1 MLRHREQADQARGP
15 TRRHR
20 GRLFV
25 DTQRVDAIVIGAGA
39 GGLCAAARL
48 AHGGLHTLVV
58 DDKSRL
64 GGRAST
70 EEIDGFKVNIGAI
83 AIEFGGVFEETFH
96 TVGAP
101 LNIRA
106 PEPASSFL
114 IDGKLV
120 DVGRGGWSLLLGQL
134 TKQASRILE
143 KFADARSGNL
153 PDGRQSTEDW
163 LKGYTSNATVH
174 AIFRNLC
181 AAIFA
186 CNAAELPARAF
197 LTYFTSKGAF
207 KKFGFCPDGTIGVW
221 ESLATAVKRNG
232 DVWLDTPATEIHTAN
247 GRVTGVTVQRNGAPV
262 RIDADL
268 VISNAGPKAT
278 VALAGEATF
287 PADYVAKVRDGL
299 RPAANIVIN
308 IASREP
314 LMNHPGIVT
323 FGKTRRLCN
332 MANLSA
338 TCPELAPPG
347 WHLYVAYAVPVPA
360 LGDFD
365 SDSEVEL
372 ALADLRDQFAN
383 FAQAKILSIR
393 VMRDDWPAQ
402 RSCAGYDLPRETG
415 IEGLWCVGDAVKQY
429 GNGGTQACAETAKI
443 VTDAILA
450 TRPRLP
456 QASRI

>member
-1 MLRHREQADQARGP
+1 MTVVRADA
-15 TRRHR
+15 
-20 GRLFV
+20 V
-25 DTQRVDAIVIGAGA
+25 VIGAGA

-48 AHGGLHTLVV
+48 CHAGLRTIVV
-58 DDKSRL
+58 DDKERI

-83 AIEFGGVFEETFH
+83 AIELGGVFEETFN
-96 TVGAP
+96 TVGAA
-101 LNIRA
+101 LDIRT
-106 PEPASSFL
+106 PEPASSFF
-114 IDGKLV
+114 IDGKLI

-143 KFADARSGNL
+143 KFADARAGNL

-163 LKGYTSNATVH
+163 LKSYTSNSSVH

-197 LTYFTSKGAF
+197 LTYFTAKGAF
-207 KKFGFCPDGTIGVW
+207 KRFGFCPQGTIGVW
-221 ESLATAVKRNG
+221 NALASAIKRNG
-232 DVWLDTPATEIHTAN
+232 EIWLATPAVAIHARD
-247 GRVTGVTVQRNGAPV
+247 GRAEGVSVIRDGQNI
-262 RIDADL
+262 RIDTDL
-268 VISNAGPKAT
+268 IISNAGPKAT
-278 VALAGEATF
+278 VALGGEAAF
-287 PADYVAKVRDGL
+287 PPDYVERVRNGL

-308 IASREP
+308 IASRQP
-314 LMNHPGIVT
+314 LLSHPGIVT

-332 MANLSA
+332 MANLTA
-338 TCPELAPPG
+338 TCPELAPAG
-347 WHLYVAYAVPVPA
+347 WHLYVAYAVPIPA

-365 SDSEVEL
+365 SGAEVEL
-372 ALADLRDQFAN
+372 ALADLREQFPN
-383 FAQAKILSIR
+383 FNQARVLSTR

-415 IEGLWCVGDAVKQY
+415 IEGLWCVGDAVKEY

-450 TRPRLP
+450 RWQHAPHARGV
-456 QASRI
+456 

>member
-1 MLRHREQADQARGP
+1 MTVVRADA
-15 TRRHR
+15 
-20 GRLFV
+20 V
-25 DTQRVDAIVIGAGA
+25 VIGAGA

-48 AHGGLHTLVV
+48 AHAGLHTIVV
-58 DDKSRL
+58 DDKDRV

-83 AIEFGGVFEETFH
+83 AIELGGVFEETFN
-96 TVGAP
+96 TVGAQ
-101 LNIRA
+101 LDIRT
-106 PEPASSFL
+106 PEPASSFF
-114 IDGKLV
+114 IDGKLI

-163 LKGYTSNATVH
+163 LKSYTSNASVH

-186 CNAAELPARAF
+186 CNADELPARAF

-207 KKFGFCPDGTIGVW
+207 KRFGFCPQGTIGVW
-221 ESLATAVKRNG
+221 NALASVIKRNG
-232 DVWLDTPATEIHTAN
+232 DIWLATPAVAIHTN
-247 GRVTGVTVQRNGAPV
+247 DGRVEGV
-262 RIDADL
+262 
-268 VISNAGPKAT
+268 
-278 VALAGEATF
+278 EAAF
-287 PADYVAKVRDGL
+287 PPAYLDRVKNGL

-308 IASREP
+308 IASQKP
-314 LMNHPGIVT
+314 LISHPGIVT

-332 MANLSA
+332 MANLTA

-347 WHLYVAYAVPVPA
+347 WHLYVAYAVPIPA

-365 SDSEVEL
+365 SDAEVEL
-372 ALADLRDQFAN
+372 ALADLREQFPDFN
-383 FAQAKILSIR
+383 QAKILSIR

-450 TRPRLP
+450 QRQPVPL
-456 QASRI
+456 AGSV

>member
-1 MLRHREQADQARGP
+1 MTVVR
-15 TRRHR
+15 T
-20 GRLFV
+20 
-25 DTQRVDAIVIGAGA
+25 DAIVIGAGA

-48 AHGGLHTLVV
+48 VHAGLRTIVV
-58 DDKSRL
+58 DDRARV

-83 AIEFGGVFEETFH
+83 AIELGGVFEETFR
-96 TVGAP
+96 TVGAH
-101 LNIRA
+101 LDIRC
-106 PEPASSFL
+106 PEPASSFF
-114 IDGKLV
+114 IDGKLI

-143 KFADARSGNL
+143 KFADARAGNL

-163 LKGYTSNATVH
+163 LKSYTSNASVH

-186 CNAAELPARAF
+186 CNASELPARAF

-207 KKFGFCPDGTIGVW
+207 KRFGFCPQGTIGVW
-221 ESLATAVKRNG
+221 NALADTVTRNG
-232 DVWLDTPATEIHTAN
+232 EIWLSTPAVAIHSAE
-247 GRVTGVTVQRNGAPV
+247 GRVQGVTVTREGQPV
-262 RIDADL
+262 RIEAD
-268 VISNAGPKAT
+268 VVVSNAGPKAT
-278 VALAGEATF
+278 VALAGEAAF
-287 PADYVAKVRDGL
+287 PPSYVERVRTGL

-314 LMNHPGIVT
+314 LISHPGIVT

-332 MANLSA
+332 MANLTE
-338 TCPELAPPG
+338 TCPELAPAG
-347 WHLYVAYAVPVPA
+347 WHQYVAYAVPVPA

-365 SDSEVEL
+365 SDAEVEL
-372 ALADLRDQFAN
+372 ALSDLRDQFKN
-383 FAQAKILSIR
+383 FDAARILSVR

-415 IEGLWCVGDAVKQY
+415 IDGLWCVGDAVKEY
-429 GNGGTQACAETAKI
+429 GNGGTQACAETAKL
-443 VTDAILA
+443 VVDAVLA
-450 TRPRLP
+450 RRPHRHRT
-456 QASRI
+456 ASV

>member
-1 MLRHREQADQARGP
+1 MTVVRADA
-15 TRRHR
+15 
-20 GRLFV
+20 V
-25 DTQRVDAIVIGAGA
+25 VIGAGA

-48 AHGGLHTLVV
+48 CHAGLRTIVV
-58 DDKSRL
+58 DDRDRI

-83 AIEFGGVFEETFH
+83 AIELGGVFEETFN
-96 TVGAP
+96 TVGAA
-101 LNIRA
+101 LDIRT
-106 PEPASSFL
+106 PEPASSFF
-114 IDGKLV
+114 IDGKLI

-143 KFADARSGNL
+143 KFADARAGNL

-163 LKGYTSNATVH
+163 LKSYTSNTSVH

-197 LTYFTSKGAF
+197 LTYFTAKGAF
-207 KKFGFCPDGTIGVW
+207 KRFGFCPQGTIGVW
-221 ESLATAVKRNG
+221 NALASAIKRNG
-232 DVWLDTPATEIHTAN
+232 EIWLATPAVAIHARD
-247 GRVTGVTVQRNGAPV
+247 GRAEGVSVIRDGQNI
-262 RIDADL
+262 RIDTDL
-268 VISNAGPKAT
+268 IISNAGPKAT
-278 VALAGEATF
+278 VALGGEAAF
-287 PADYVAKVRDGL
+287 PPDYVERVRNGL

-308 IASREP
+308 IASRQP
-314 LMNHPGIVT
+314 LLSHPGIVT

-332 MANLSA
+332 MANLTA
-338 TCPELAPPG
+338 TCPELAPAG
-347 WHLYVAYAVPVPA
+347 WHLYVAYAVPIPA

-365 SDSEVEL
+365 SGVEVEL
-372 ALADLRDQFAN
+372 ALADLREQFPN
-383 FAQAKILSIR
+383 FNQARVLSTR

-415 IEGLWCVGDAVKQY
+415 IEGLWCVGDAVKEY

-450 TRPRLP
+450 RWQHAPHARKV
-456 QASRI
+456 

>member
-1 MLRHREQADQARGP
+1 MTVVR
-15 TRRHR
+15 T
-20 GRLFV
+20 
-25 DTQRVDAIVIGAGA
+25 DAVVIGAGA

-48 AHGGLHTLVV
+48 VHAGLHTIVV
-58 DDKSRL
+58 DDGERL

-70 EEIDGFKVNIGAI
+70 ELIDGFTVNVGAI
-83 AIEFGGVFEETFH
+83 AIELGGVFEETFN

-101 LNIRA
+101 LDIRS
-106 PEPASSFL
+106 PEPASSFFIDDKL
-114 IDGKLV
+114 I

-143 KFADARSGNL
+143 KIADARAGNL

-163 LKGYTSNATVH
+163 LKSYTSNATVH
-174 AIFRNLC
+174 ALFRNLC

-186 CNAAELPARAF
+186 CNANELPARAF
-197 LTYFTSKGAF
+197 LMYFTSKGAF
-207 KKFGFCPDGTIGVW
+207 KRFGFCPQGTIGVW
-221 ESLATAVKRNG
+221 KALASVIERNGEIWLATPAV
-232 DVWLDTPATEIHTAN
+232 AIHSN
-247 GRVTGVTVQRNGAPV
+247 VGSVEGVSVVRGGQRV
-262 RIDADL
+262 RIDANI

-278 VALAGEATF
+278 VALGGEAAF
-287 PADYVAKVRDGL
+287 PSAYVERVRSGL

-308 IASREP
+308 IASQQP
-314 LMNHPGIVT
+314 LIPHPGIVT

-332 MANLSA
+332 MANLTA
-338 TCPELAPPG
+338 TCPELAPSG

-365 SDSEVEL
+365 SDAEVEL
-372 ALADLRDQFAN
+372 ALTDLREQFPN
-383 FAQAKILSIR
+383 FNQAKILSIR

-415 IEGLWCVGDAVKQY
+415 IEGLWCVGDAVKEY

-450 TRPRLP
+450 QRSRV
-456 QASRI
+456 QRASRL

>member
-1 MLRHREQADQARGP
+1 VGN
-15 TRRHR
+15 
-20 GRLFV
+20 
-25 DTQRVDAIVIGAGA
+25 QRFDAVVIGAGA

-48 AHGGLHTLVV
+48 AHAGLHTLVV
-58 DDKSRL
+58 DEKDRL

-83 AIEFGGVFEETFH
+83 AIELGGVFEETFR
-96 TVGAP
+96 TVGAS
-101 LNIRA
+101 LDIRM
-106 PEPASSFL
+106 PEPASGFL
-114 IDGKLV
+114 IDGKLI

-153 PDGRQSTEDW
+153 PDGRESTADW
-163 LKGYTSNATVH
+163 LKGYTKNATVH

-186 CNAAELPARAF
+186 CNADELPARAF

-207 KKFGFCPDGTIGVW
+207 KRFGFCPQGTVGVW
-221 ESLATAVKRNG
+221 NALASAIQRNG
-232 DVWLDTPATEIHTAN
+232 EIWLGTPAIKIHSAD
-247 GRVTGVTVQRNGAPV
+247 GRVEGVTVLREGRELAIETDIIV
-262 RIDADL
+262 
-268 VISNAGPKAT
+268 SNAGPKAS
-278 VALAGEATF
+278 VALAGEAAF
-287 PADYVAKVRDGL
+287 PPTYIEKVRRDL

-308 IASREP
+308 MASRKP
-314 LMNHPGIVT
+314 LIGHPGIVT

-332 MANLSA
+332 MANLTA

-365 SDSEVEL
+365 SDAEVAL
-372 ALADLRDQFAN
+372 ALEDLRDEFKN
-383 FAQAKILSIR
+383 FDQAKILSIR

-415 IEGLWCVGDAVKQY
+415 IAGLWCVGDAVKQY
-429 GNGGTQACAETAKI
+429 GNGGTQACAETAKL

-450 TRPRLP
+450 AWPRA
-456 QASRI
+456 QAGRI

>member
-1 MLRHREQADQARGP
+1 MTVVRADA
-15 TRRHR
+15 
-20 GRLFV
+20 V
-25 DTQRVDAIVIGAGA
+25 VIGAGA

-48 AHGGLHTLVV
+48 AHAGLHTIVV
-58 DDKSRL
+58 DDKERI

-70 EEIDGFKVNIGAI
+70 EQIDGFTVNIGAI
-83 AIEFGGVFEETFH
+83 AIELGGVFEETFN

-101 LNIRA
+101 LDIRT
-106 PEPASSFL
+106 PEPASSFF
-114 IDGKLV
+114 IDGKLI

-163 LKGYTSNATVH
+163 LKTYTSNASVH

-186 CNAAELPARAF
+186 CNANELPARAF

-207 KKFGFCPDGTIGVW
+207 KRFGFCPQGTIGVW
-221 ESLATAVKRNG
+221 NALGTAIKRNG
-232 DVWLDTPATEIHTAN
+232 DIWLSTPAVQIHTTD
-247 GRVTGVTVQRNGAPV
+247 GRVDGVTV
-262 RIDADL
+262 
-268 VISNAGPKAT
+268 
-278 VALAGEATF
+278 
-287 PADYVAKVRDGL
+287 VRDGQRCGSRPISSSAMPDPRPPWRSAAKPPSRPPMSSRCAAGL

-314 LMNHPGIVT
+314 LISHPGIVT

-332 MANLSA
+332 MANLTA

-347 WHLYVAYAVPVPA
+347 WHLYVAYAVPIPA

-365 SDSEVEL
+365 SDAEVEL
-372 ALADLRDQFAN
+372 ALTDLREQFPN

-415 IEGLWCVGDAVKQY
+415 IDGLWCVGDAVKQY

-450 TRPRLP
+450 QRPRMP
-456 QASRI
+456 QPSRV

>member
-1 MLRHREQADQARGP
+1 MTVVRADA
-15 TRRHR
+15 
-20 GRLFV
+20 V
-25 DTQRVDAIVIGAGA
+25 VIGAGA

-48 AHGGLHTLVV
+48 CHAGLHTIVV
-58 DDKSRL
+58 EDRDRI

-83 AIEFGGVFEETFH
+83 AIELGGVFEETFNA
-96 TVGAP
+96 VGAA
-101 LNIRA
+101 LDIRT
-106 PEPASSFL
+106 PEPASSFF
-114 IDGKLV
+114 IDGKLI

-143 KFADARSGNL
+143 KFADARAGNL

-163 LKGYTSNATVH
+163 LKSYTSNTSVH
-174 AIFRNLC
+174 AIFRTLC

-197 LTYFTSKGAF
+197 LTYFTAKGAF
-207 KKFGFCPDGTIGVW
+207 KRFGFCPQGTIGVW
-221 ESLATAVKRNG
+221 NALASAIKRNG
-232 DVWLDTPATEIHTAN
+232 EIWLATPAVAIHSRD
-247 GRVTGVTVQRNGAPV
+247 GRAEGVSVIRDRQNI
-262 RIDADL
+262 RIDTDL
-268 VISNAGPKAT
+268 IISNAGPKAT
-278 VALAGEATF
+278 VALGGEAAF
-287 PADYVAKVRDGL
+287 PPDYVERVRNGL

-308 IASREP
+308 IASRQP
-314 LMNHPGIVT
+314 LLAHPGIVT

-332 MANLSA
+332 MANLTA
-338 TCPELAPPG
+338 TCPELAPAG
-347 WHLYVAYAVPVPA
+347 WHLYVAYAVPIPA

-365 SDSEVEL
+365 SGAEVEL
-372 ALADLRDQFAN
+372 ALADLREQFPN
-383 FAQAKILSIR
+383 FNQARVLSTR

-415 IEGLWCVGDAVKQY
+415 IEGLWCVGDAVKEY

-450 TRPRLP
+450 RRQHAPHAR
-456 QASRI
+456 RV